1 MTSTQIS
8 TNQLLSVTSNSNTK
22 GKGFANST
30 QFLKTK
36 YDDKIEAKTVP
47 GYDRAKRNEGGVG
60 QAISLVETYWQL
72 TGEEIK
78 EKDRTLTMVN
88 LLANQK
94 GQLLTDRET
103 IYWLHEKAPYVA
115 GTKFNAGKVLE
126 TMMDAGIIKEY
137 SKSYHT
143 KGLAREALI
152 KEKKGLS
159 DDIVKIVRFYID
171 NHLEDL
177 IDEIQDAA
185 APKHKQTDRK
195 INMEKLWDAAWEVS
209 RNPSLTRRV
218 WSSIGIITKFKR
230 RQRKEGITVS
240 LIQDEVNAIS
250 PGFQPARKRHAVKLL
265 SDHYNLNPQTIK
277 VALEEMEQEEKY
289 IEDQRALLDELEQ
302 QTKKGSL
309 EGQFSVDKGEEEE
322 LEVVKEVL
330 DESYPYAFTGVCG
343 ITSANAHDT
352 SLSLETSLSSDISPL
367 EDEIPSERGPS
378 VLSSDSIQYL
388 EEILP
393 TASKAHFL
401 SVEDVFNPATISS
414 VKELNEA
421 CAALRSKASTV
432 MADEASLRVG
442 AYNQAIAANILRYTP
457 YDIIDVRQKEVM
469 ALEGPLPT
477 EYQLCSPNSP
487 RVYGRGVDNLFYCR
501 KQMRLAAFETLGFQD
516 VDISGCHVHVALGLW
531 GEHLPLLEQ
540 HVAKGSLWSHY
551 EALYNAA
558 GVPFHKSLMKAMHH
572 ATLLGGGINAYRE
585 AHRSYNNHHP
595 EAPITGD
602 TLERIVEVF
611 KSTDI
616 YKELKGL
623 FNYLDKAYHNT
634 SLTVLTGETFH
645 VKGYRRRKDKKTGKV
660 YVDEGNLLTVI
671 SAILQSFE
679 VAMLSYLILRANQ
692 LFIPVLWQHDGLT
705 IKALYSNTVELMQEV
720 LDEFTI
726 PLLKRSF
733 KLETTDL

>member
-1 MTSTQIS
+1 MTSTTQIP
-8 TNQLLSVTSNSNTK
+8 TNQLLSVTSNTNINNNK
-22 GKGFANST
+22 GKGYANST
-30 QFLKTK
+30 QFLKKK
-36 YDDKIEAKTVP
+36 YDEKIEAKTIP

-60 QAISLVETYWQL
+60 KAISLVETYWLL
-72 TGEEIK
+72 TGRDIEE
-78 EKDRTLTMVN
+78 ENRTLTMVN

-103 IYWLHEKAPYVA
+103 IYWLQEKAPYVA
-115 GTKFNAGKVLE
+115 GTKFNAGKVLDA
-126 TMMDAGIIKEY
+126 MMDVGIIKEY

-152 KEKKGLS
+152 KEKRGLS
-159 DDIVKIVRFYID
+159 SDIVNIVRFYID

-185 APKHKQTDRK
+185 TPRHKQTSRK
-195 INMEKLWDAAWEVS
+195 IDMEKIWDAAWEVS

-240 LIQDEVNAIS
+240 LIQDEVDAIS

-265 SDHYNLNPQTIK
+265 ADHYNLNPQTIK
-277 VALEEMEQEEKY
+277 EALEEMEKEEKY
-289 IEDQRALLDELEQ
+289 VEEQVALLEELEQ
-302 QTKKGSL
+302 QVKEGTL
-309 EGQFSVDKGEEEE
+309 EGNLTLEEAE
-322 LEVVKEVL
+322 
-330 DESYPYAFTGVCG
+330 ESYPRALTDVDGT
-343 ITSANAHDT
+343 TSVNAHDT
-352 SLSLETSLSSDISPL
+352 SLSIETLPSTDTSSL
-367 EDEIPSERGPS
+367 EDELHPKEVPPL
-378 VLSSDSIQYL
+378 LSSDSIQYL

-393 TASKAHFL
+393 TASKAHLL
-401 SVEDVFNPATISS
+401 SVDDIYDPSTIHSI
-414 VKELNEA
+414 KDLNKA

-432 MADEASLRVG
+432 MADEASLRVS

-457 YDIIDVRQKEVM
+457 YDIVDVRQKEVM
-469 ALEGPLPT
+469 ALEGALPT

-531 GEHLPLLEQ
+531 GKHLPLLGQ

-551 EALYNAA
+551 ETIYNAA
-558 GVPFHKSLMKAMHH
+558 GVPFYKSLMKAMHH
-572 ATLLGGGINAYRE
+572 ATLLGGGVNAYRE
-585 AHRSYNNHHP
+585 AHHSYNNHHP
-595 EAPITGD
+595 GAPITGD
-602 TLERIVEVF
+602 TLERIVGVF

-616 YKELKGL
+616 YKELKAL

-660 YVDEGNLLTVI
+660 YADEGNLLTVI

-679 VAMLSYLILRANQ
+679 VSMLSYLILRANQ
-692 LFIPVLWQHDGLT
+692 LFVPVLWQHDGLT

-720 LDEFTI
+720 LDEFTV

-733 KLETTDL
+733 RLETTTL

>member
-1 MTSTQIS
+1 M
-8 TNQLLSVTSNSNTK
+8 
-22 GKGFANST
+22 
-30 QFLKTK
+30 
-36 YDDKIEAKTVP
+36 
-47 GYDRAKRNEGGVG
+47 
-60 QAISLVETYWQL
+60 
-72 TGEEIK
+72 
-78 EKDRTLTMVN
+78 
-88 LLANQK
+88 
-94 GQLLTDRET
+94 
-103 IYWLHEKAPYVA
+103 
-115 GTKFNAGKVLE
+115 
-126 TMMDAGIIKEY
+126 
-137 SKSYHT
+137 
-143 KGLAREALI
+143 
-152 KEKKGLS
+152 
-159 DDIVKIVRFYID
+159 
-171 NHLEDL
+171 
-177 IDEIQDAA
+177 
-185 APKHKQTDRK
+185 
-195 INMEKLWDAAWEVS
+195 
-209 RNPSLTRRV
+209 
-218 WSSIGIITKFKR
+218 
-230 RQRKEGITVS
+230 
-240 LIQDEVNAIS
+240 
-250 PGFQPARKRHAVKLL
+250 
-265 SDHYNLNPQTIK
+265 
-277 VALEEMEQEEKY
+277 
-289 IEDQRALLDELEQ
+289 
-302 QTKKGSL
+302 
-309 EGQFSVDKGEEEE
+309 
-322 LEVVKEVL
+322 
-330 DESYPYAFTGVCG
+330 
-343 ITSANAHDT
+343 
-352 SLSLETSLSSDISPL
+352 ETSLSSDILPL
-367 EDEIPSERGPS
+367 EDELPSERGPS

-393 TASKAHFL
+393 TASKAHLL
-401 SVEDVFNPATISS
+401 SVEDIFNPATISS
-414 VKELNEA
+414 VKDLNKA